1 MGAGAGC
8 TIEISNSKV
17 MSVADV
23 SLQDATLET
32 GDYSATLT
40 LNCKVFINGTINM
53 SSYYYG
59 SGDVEEVAMTVD
71 SVSLD
76 LGFGNGYNRDI
87 LTVDATEHFET
98 MFDGDIDSIWED
110 VLPILTVDDI
120 DPEYVKD
127 LLQKEAFFDGEGRF
141 GGGWIG
147 VTFEG
152 DFEIDDVNSH
162 NGYNP
167 VGSFA
172 AHITEGFVI
181 DYLDKAK
188 YGDNLEYTAY
198 YNGDILDTYNTEKE
212 AIAALKQEITEDI
225 ANADLSDCYVERTYY
240 ILTNGS
246 TDRYEYETDFDS
258 AEVVYTAES
267 DFSDALLDTVE
278 ELDEEYNPN
287 FDEGF
292 DI

>member
-8 TIEISNSKV
+8 TITISNSRV
-17 MSVADV
+17 LSVGDV
-23 SLQDATLET
+23 SLQDAALEVDRWS
-32 GDYSATLT
+32 GALT
-40 LNCKVFINGTINM
+40 LDCDVAIEGTINI

-59 SGDVEEVAMTVD
+59 SGDVEEVAMKVQ

-87 LTVDATEHFET
+87 LTEEATERFEEE
-98 MFDGDIDSIWED
+98 FDGDIESIWED
-110 VLPILTVDDI
+110 FLPELTVNDI
-120 DPEYVKD
+120 NPLYVKD

-147 VTFEG
+147 VTFKG
-152 DFEIDDVNSH
+152 DFEITDVDSH

-167 VGSFA
+167 VGSFGA
-172 AHITEGFVI
+172 QVVEEFVV

-198 YNGDILDTYNTEKE
+198 YNGDILDTYNTEEE
-212 AIAALKQEITEDI
+212 AIAALKQEISEDI
-225 ANADLSDCYVERTYY
+225 AAADPSECYVERTYY

-246 TDRYEYETDFDS
+246 VGNYEYDSDLDS
-258 AEVVYTAES
+258 AEVVYTADS
-267 DFSDALLDTVE
+267 DFSDDLYNAVDELE
-278 ELDEEYNPN
+278 EENNPDV
-287 FDEGF
+287 DEGF

>member
-8 TIEISNSKV
+8 TIEISNSRVK
-17 MSVADV
+17 SVDDV
-23 SLQDATLET
+23 LLQDATLET

-40 LNCKVFINGTINM
+40 LNCKVAIEGTINV

-87 LTVDATEHFET
+87 LTVGAAEHFET

-152 DFEIDDVNSH
+152 AFEINDVDSH

-172 AHITEGFVI
+172 AHVDEEFVI
-181 DYLDKAK
+181 EYLDKAK

-212 AIAALKQEITEDI
+212 AIEALKQEISEDI
-225 ANADLSDCYVERTYY
+225 ANADPSDCYVERTYY

-246 TDRYEYETDFDS
+246 VDNYEYETDFDS
-258 AEVVYTAES
+258 AEVVYTADS